1 MIKLL
6 CNINS
11 KEKDD
16 YSSVFIYVGMDD
28 SNKPFWELVAS
39 YSTQFYH
46 FGDPPFVASKG
57 DWWYNHASRTLD
69 IYSDGGKS
77 GPTLEFSLAGL
88 SDIFYLQG
96 CGPDKV
102 GSGIRF
108 PKHAVEY
115 RIGGSGTCERPVPK
129 GRPGGR

>member
-11 KEKDD
+11 KEKYDN
-16 YSSVFIYVGMDD
+16 SVLFIYIGMDD
-28 SNKPFWELVAS
+28 NNKPFWELVAG
-39 YSTQFYH
+39 TDFRP
-46 FGDPPFVASKG
+46 FGEPPFRAKKG
-57 DWWYNHASRTLD
+57 DWWYNNASRTLD
-69 IYSDGGKS
+69 IYADSGKN
-77 GPTLEFSLAGL
+77 GNTLEFSLYGL

-108 PKHAVEY
+108 PRHEVEY
-115 RIGGSGTCERPVPK
+115 RIGGRGTCERPRPK
-129 GRPGGR
+129 PRPRGR